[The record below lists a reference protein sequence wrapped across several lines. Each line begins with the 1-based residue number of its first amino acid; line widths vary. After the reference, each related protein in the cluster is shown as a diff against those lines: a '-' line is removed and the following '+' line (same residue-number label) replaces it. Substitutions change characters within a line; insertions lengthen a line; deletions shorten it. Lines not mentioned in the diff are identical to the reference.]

1 MTAEEAAEVVIPEGR
16 EPYKESSAQKATFVL
31 VSGSPSETFR
41 IGRILGERLRRGD
54 CVALTGELGAGKT
67 CLTQGIAKGM
77 GVPDCYAVTSPTFT
91 LVNEYPGRDASL
103 YHVDVY
109 RLAGSPDLL
118 EMGYEEYLLG
128 SGVMV
133 IEWAEKI
140 LRDIPEDAL
149 RIRISYLDEDER
161 KIEISGGPE
170 RIDFRELYLTKG
182 GC

>member
-1 MTAEEAAEVVIPEGR
+1 MIHEGYK
-16 EPYKESSAQKATFVL
+16 PYKDISAQNATLVL
-31 VSGSPSETFR
+31 VSHSPSETFR
-41 IGRILGERLRRGD
+41 VGRILGENLRSGD

-67 CLTQGIAKGM
+67 CLTQGVAKGM

-91 LVNEYPGRDASL
+91 LINEYPGRDAIL

-109 RLAGSPDLL
+109 RLTGSADLL

-140 LRDIPEDAL
+140 PDYIPEEAL
-149 RIRISYLDEDER
+149 CIGISYLTENAR
-161 KIEISGGPE
+161 KIEIYGGPE
-170 RIDFRELYLTKG
+170 RLDFRELYLTKG